1 MASPK
6 LRTVSTEPSEEDAA
20 WRETLE
26 GNVKSWRASIRGLE
40 FERRSKDRM
49 LAIATAGGLR
59 MARYKSRKLSD
70 PNEAGRQAILERLAQ
85 LDYEIEMAEAM
96 IEDAEA
102 ELAQLPESTVTE

>member
-6 LRTVSTEPSEEDAA
+6 LRTVSPEPSEEDAA

-26 GNVKSWRASIRGLE
+26 GNIKNWRASIRGLE

-49 LAIATAGGLR
+49 LSVASAGQLR
-59 MARYKSRKLSD
+59 MARYKSRKIPD
-70 PNEAGRQAILERLAQ
+70 PSEAGKQAILERLAQ

-96 IEDAEA
+96 VEDAEA
-102 ELAQLPESTVTE
+102 ELAQLPESAPAE